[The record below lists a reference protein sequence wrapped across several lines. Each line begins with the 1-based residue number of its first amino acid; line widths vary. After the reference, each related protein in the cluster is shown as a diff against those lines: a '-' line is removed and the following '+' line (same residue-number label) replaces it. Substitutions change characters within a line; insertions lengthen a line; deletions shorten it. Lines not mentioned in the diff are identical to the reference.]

1 LIERVD
7 KCMYFFNVILITFWS
22 TLHMFLHFSTDR
34 SSNTSNMLPCRYL
47 EIFYLNAMNCSTA
60 VCFDDTASS
69 MISSCYLGYFSPCC
83 VLFLRIFLGRIS
95 TSTKNGLDMIA
106 SKRLFAESLL
116 EQSFPVIS
124 IYNERNDSF
133 REISCSKH

>member
-1 LIERVD
+1 
-7 KCMYFFNVILITFWS
+7 
-22 TLHMFLHFSTDR
+22 MFLHFSTDR

-47 EIFYLNAMNCSTA
+47 EIFYLNAMNCNTA
-60 VCFDDTASS
+60 VCFDNTASS
-69 MISSCYLGYFSPCC
+69 MISSCNLGNSYPCC
-83 VLFLRIFLGRIS
+83 VLFLRIFLGSIS